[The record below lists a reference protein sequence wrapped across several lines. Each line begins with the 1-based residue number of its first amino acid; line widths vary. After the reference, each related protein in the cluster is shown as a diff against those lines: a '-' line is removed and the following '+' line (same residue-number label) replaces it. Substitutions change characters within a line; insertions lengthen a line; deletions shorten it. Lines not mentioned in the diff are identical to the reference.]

1 MNFMAIPLVA
11 LGLVA
16 GLLLWSRMVHIS
28 YAVYGALKKV
38 DFREHLKDPT
48 DAQVKKMLLILVATS
63 CVWVLAFG
71 TVAFL
76 LSAAPQWGW
85 AWFFGGAAAT
95 PILIAKTTSMALRR
109 IKKQRDQ
116 RAQL

>member
-1 MNFMAIPLVA
+1 MNLIDIPITA
-11 LGLVA
+11 FGLFI

-38 DFREHLKDPT
+38 DVREHDKDLT
-48 DAQVKKMLLILVATS
+48 DAHIKKLLRVVVAAS

-71 TVAFL
+71 TIAYFF
-76 LSAAPQWGW
+76 SSGAQSGW

-95 PILIAKTTSMALRR
+95 PALIAKTTRMALHR
-109 IKKQRDQ
+109 IKKLREQRV
-116 RAQL
+116 QL